1 MVEGSVFSFSLSGT
15 IVVKLFM
22 WLYCLLYRKKSSSVR
37 ALATDH
43 ISDVVSNSFLLF
55 CYLISIFF
63 WPYMDP
69 LGGIAI
75 SFFLMYN
82 WYQEGSIEVKKLS
95 GQSAPPEFLSK
106 ITFLVWNHSKMI
118 ISVDTVR
125 AFHLAN
131 GNKDLCV
138 VVFFF
143 FFFLIGFLFLFE
155 GFLVEVVRK
164 IDVDLGTWF
173 FNFDFC

>member
-1 MVEGSVFSFSLSGT
+1 M
-15 IVVKLFM
+15 IKIFM
-22 WLYCLLYRKKSSSVR
+22 WIYCLFYRKKSSSVR

-43 ISDVVSNSFLLF
+43 ISDVVANAFLLF

-82 WYQEGSIEVKKLS
+82 WYNEGSIEVKKLS

-131 GNKDLCV
+131 GDCACV
-138 VVFFF
+138 SFCLLLKIFVS
-143 FFFLIGFLFLFE
+143 
-155 GFLVEVVRK
+155 GFLVEVVREEK
-164 IDVDLGTWF
+164 
-173 FNFDFC
+173 